1 MNVSIRSLAAGLA
14 TVVLAVAA
22 QAQTATPGTNTPKI
36 DRRDARQEHR
46 VEQGQASG
54 SLTEREAKRL
64 GRRDA
69 AQDKA
74 ADKAAADGTVTA
86 QERKVLRKAE
96 RRTSRATYRQKHD
109 AQTAPAK

>member
-1 MNVSIRSLAAGLA
+1 MNVSIRSLAAGVA

-22 QAQTATPGTNTPKI
+22 QAQTAAPGTNTPKV
-36 DRRDARQEHR
+36 DKRDARQDQR

-54 SLTEREAKRL
+54 SLNARETKRL
-64 GRRDA
+64 DRRDA

-86 QERKVLRKAE
+86 REREALRKAE

-109 AQTAPAK
+109 AQTAK